1 MPEPGRPAPVAQI
14 LGEACQSRVDAPGRK
29 LCDLKAVGASVFGT
43 AFLAPT
49 KLDCA
54 SGAETPLLGVFR
66 KPFGG
71 AITTLALQGEPSNP
85 VLPPGGTTYAN
96 LVGHLHVVL
105 SRDRV
110 RRWLEPVTGA
120 VLISFGFGFAFSRR

>member
-1 MPEPGRPAPVAQI
+1 M
-14 LGEACQSRVDAPGRK
+14 SRS
-29 LCDLKAVGASVFGT
+29 C
-43 AFLAPT
+43 
-49 KLDCA
+49 
-54 SGAETPLLGVFR
+54 LLGV
-66 KPFGG
+66 
-71 AITTLALQGEPSNP
+71 AWL
-85 VLPPGGTTYAN
+85 TTYAN